1 MTFRMIKP
9 RIMKFRFKVLLGG
22 LLLAAMPLAAQSG
35 VLEVPRA
42 VEAGN
47 AFSIPTSGSGKAV
60 LYIVGPAQVLRRE
73 VKLGE
78 SVSFAAGDLH
88 NAGHYLALLAGDL
101 GTENGA
107 FDVVASH
114 PASLSFLAK
123 PSRLP
128 VDLQNGISG
137 VVYVFDTFRNLVIAP
152 SEVSFQLSGVAGAGQ
167 GRTVA
172 TRDGVAW
179 TKLNSATKEG
189 TAQFIAR
196 DGAISATRVIQ
207 QVPGD
212 PCRLRMNAHLSN
224 QKLAEPK
231 LANQKLTD
239 HKPTQQRLT
248 LETEPVRDCG
258 GNAVPDGTIVTF
270 KEIYKDGEAT
280 VDVPVKRGVAR
291 TEMPA
296 YPGATISVATGVVMG
311 NEIRWK

>member
-1 MTFRMIKP
+1 MSL
-9 RIMKFRFKVLLGG
+9 RIRLLLGF
-22 LLLAAMPLAAQSG
+22 LLGAMPMAMTQTGALQ
-35 VLEVPRA
+35 VPRT

-47 AFSIPTSGSGKAV
+47 AFSIPTSGHGKAV
-60 LYIVGPAQVLRRE
+60 LCVVGPAQVFRRD
-73 VKLGE
+73 VQRGE
-78 SVSFAAGDLH
+78 IISFSAGDLH
-88 NAGHYLALLAGDL
+88 NAGHYVALLVGESS
-101 GTENGA
+101 TESGV

-137 VVYVFDTFRNLVIAP
+137 VVYVFDTYRNLVVEP
-152 SEVSFQLSGVAGAGQ
+152 TEVSFQLSGVAGAAQ
-167 GRTVA
+167 VRTVT

-179 TKLNSATKEG
+179 TKMNSSSKEG
-189 TAQFIAR
+189 AAQFVAR
-196 DGAISATRVIQ
+196 DGGVSATRVIQ

-212 PCRLRMNAHLSN
+212 PCRLQMNARLSS
-224 QKLAEPK
+224 QKLSG
-231 LANQKLTD
+231 QKRETEQ
-239 HKPTQQRLT
+239 KQMEQRLT
-248 LETEPVRDCG
+248 LETAPVRDCS

-270 KEIYKDGEAT
+270 REIYKDGEEAT
-280 VDVPVKRGVAR
+280 VDVPIKRGVAR

>member
-1 MTFRMIKP
+1 MKLG
-9 RIMKFRFKVLLGG
+9 IMKLRFNLPLV
-22 LLLAAMPLAAQSG
+22 LAAMLLAGLPLSAIAQTG
-35 VLEVPRA
+35 VLNLPRT
-42 VEAGN
+42 VEAGS
-47 AFSIPTSGSGKAV
+47 AFSIPTTGSGKAV
-60 LYIVGPAQVLRRE
+60 LYIVGPEQVLRRE

-78 SVSFAAGDLH
+78 SVSFAAGELH
-88 NAGHYLALLAGDL
+88 NAGRYVAVLAGDSAS
-101 GTENGA
+101 ENGA
-107 FDVVASH
+107 FDVVASQ

-123 PSRLP
+123 PSRLA

-137 VVYVFDTFRNLVIAP
+137 VVYVFDTYRNLVIAP

-167 GRTVA
+167 ARTVV

-179 TKLNSATKEG
+179 TKLNSAAKEG
-189 TAQFIAR
+189 AAQFVAR
-196 DGAISATRVIQ
+196 DGGISATRVIQ

-212 PCRLRMNAHLSN
+212 PCRLRMNARLSN
-224 QKLAEPK
+224 QKLSGAK
-231 LANQKLTD
+231 Q
-239 HKPTQQRLT
+239 TQAQPRLT

-258 GNAVPDGTIVTF
+258 GNAVPDGTIVSF